1 MNAERARGDGTRRCN
16 MMTTVAI
23 CVYCSQK
30 IEEKEKSVNV
40 PHLPGGVAHLV
51 CALKVTIRTAPRR

>member
-1 MNAERARGDGTRRCN
+1 MPN
-16 MMTTVAI
+16 VAI

-40 PHLPGGVAHLV
+40 PQYRAALP
-51 CALKVTIRTAPRR
+51 TQRAPRR

>member
-1 MNAERARGDGTRRCN
+1 

-40 PHLPGGVAHLV
+40 PHLPGGAAHLA

>member
-1 MNAERARGDGTRRCN
+1 

-40 PHLPGGVAHLV
+40 PHLSRGVAHL
-51 CALKVTIRTAPRR
+51 ARAPKGMIRTELNAIARPY